1 MSFITGQPS
10 QIEVLMF
17 EKSELFKISK
27 SSFELLSASLGFGDK
42 ICRFASEGLFIHK
55 QQKQIDIL
63 TKTAKEC
70 YAELHI
76 KQPNKSTK

>member
-27 SSFELLSASLGFGDK
+27 SSFELLSPSIGFGDK

-55 QQKQIDIL
+55 QQQ
-63 TKTAKEC
+63 
-70 YAELHI
+70 
-76 KQPNKSTK
+76 